1 MPDPSIGAE
10 RIDSRVPGRCRSV
23 RAHDLVIVNRDPEV
37 KIFLEKVIRV
47 GELSGK
53 WFENAT
59 EASGYLE
66 VFMPG
71 ILLVSVECAGQ
82 VEDIGELRGRVA
94 PGLSVMA
101 VGVDP
106 RRDLVVKA
114 MAAGAT
120 TSCLPRAPLRSF
132 PTSWRSCCAAP
143 GARAPWARENLQAS
157 KGSSSSVKAIV

>member
-1 MPDPSIGAE
+1 
-10 RIDSRVPGRCRSV
+10 V

-37 KIFLEKVIRV
+37 KIFLEKVIRI

-71 ILLVSVECAGQ
+71 LLLVSVECAGQ
-82 VEDIGELRGRVA
+82 VEDIGELRGRAA

-106 RRDLVVKA
+106 SRDLVVKA
-114 MAAGAT
+114 MAAGAHDFLFAE
-120 TSCLPRAPLRSF
+120 SS
-132 PTSWRSCCAAP
+132 AAELSDKL
-143 GARAPWARENLQAS
+143 AKLLCIAA
-157 KGSSSSVKAIV
+157 

>member
-10 RIDSRVPGRCRSV
+10 RVDRRVLGRSRSV

-37 KIFLEKVIRV
+37 KIFLEKVIRI

-71 ILLVSVECAGQ
+71 ILLVSV
-82 VEDIGELRGRVA
+82 
-94 PGLSVMA
+94 
-101 VGVDP
+101 
-106 RRDLVVKA
+106 
-114 MAAGAT
+114 
-120 TSCLPRAPLRSF
+120 
-132 PTSWRSCCAAP
+132 
-143 GARAPWARENLQAS
+143 
-157 KGSSSSVKAIV
+157 